1 MEITTRT
8 FPDPVRLQWVSPFH
22 SVRLGLRYW
31 RGFAQS
37 LGLKVSKR
45 ASKRDCTSFK
55 IRMGDLVIHGLVI
68 GIGQWRMAQLAYEF
82 SEGALSRTIHRNRT
96 VNPLPDITLNLG
108 LSKAMYMLIHS
119 ELSIWPHLYKEIKMA
134 NALGAF
140 AEPLVISLRVQL
152 QRCHFLRLEE
162 ARKLVSARALLEKKC
177 N

>member
-1 MEITTRT
+1 MEITTQT

-37 LGLKVSKR
+37 LGLKVSKE

-68 GIGQWRMAQLAYEF
+68 GVGQWGMAQLAYEF

-96 VNPLPDITLNLG
+96 VNPLPDITPNLG
-108 LSKAMYMLIHS
+108 LSKAMYMLIHL
-119 ELSIWPHLYKEIKMA
+119 ELSIWQHLYKENQDDECFGCFCRA
-134 NALGAF
+134 SCHLAEGATTAL
-140 AEPLVISLRVQL
+140 SLSRAG
-152 QRCHFLRLEE
+152 E